1 MIFFQRLLERLL
13 LNGFLLIGFPT
24 CLSPSALS
32 GPRGGLQLLLAG
44 LVIVV
49 LLRSR
54 RPQGV
59 PARDVRIDGIEERVA
74 VKAQPLMNG
83 SEVWIFNLLL
93 LAVRDHFLLL
103 SKIPLK
109 SLVHLRVDDD
119 FSKRVLAQIL
129 RNVTVDF
136 VAVHPGTK
144 LPVKAI
150 FVRKPEHDAMVSRSQ
165 ERLVEALFHKA
176 GIEVIRLDQEV
187 RYSVEGLSNLLGLEE
202 DS

>member
-1 MIFFQRLLERLL
+1 MA
-13 LNGFLLIGFPT
+13 GLIIV
-24 CLSPSALS
+24 
-32 GPRGGLQLLLAG
+32 AG

-49 LLRSR
+49 LLRPR
-54 RPQGV
+54 RPKGV
-59 PARDVRIDGIEERVA
+59 SARDVRIDGIEERVA

-119 FSKRVLAQIL
+119 SSKRVLAQTL
-129 RNVTVDF
+129 RSVTVDF

-150 FVRKPEHDAMVSRSQ
+150 FVRKPEHDAMASRSQ
-165 ERLVEALFHKA
+165 ERLVEALFDKA

-187 RYSVEGLSNLLGLEE
+187 RYSVERLNNLLGLEE

>member
-1 MIFFQRLLERLL
+1 MDFFQRLLERLL
-13 LNGFLLIGFPT
+13 EWLPLDWLPLASHPPLSQVLVAGLIIV
-24 CLSPSALS
+24 
-32 GPRGGLQLLLAG
+32 AG

-83 SEVWIFNLLL
+83 SEGWIFNLLL

>member
-1 MIFFQRLLERLL
+1 MDFFERLLERLL
-13 LNGFLLIGFPT
+13 EWLPLDWLPLASHPRLSQMLVVGLII
-24 CLSPSALS
+24 A
-32 GPRGGLQLLLAG
+32 AG
-44 LVIVV
+44 LVLVV
-49 LLRSR
+49 LVWPR
-54 RPQGV
+54 RAKGV
-59 PARDVRIDGIEERVA
+59 PVRDVRIDGIEERVA

-93 LAVRDHFLLL
+93 LVVRDHFLLL

-119 FSKRVLAQIL
+119 SSKRVLAQTL

-150 FVRKPEHDAMVSRSQ
+150 FVRKPEHDAMALRSQ

-187 RYSVEGLSNLLGLEE
+187 RYSVERLNNLLGLEE
-202 DS
+202 DT